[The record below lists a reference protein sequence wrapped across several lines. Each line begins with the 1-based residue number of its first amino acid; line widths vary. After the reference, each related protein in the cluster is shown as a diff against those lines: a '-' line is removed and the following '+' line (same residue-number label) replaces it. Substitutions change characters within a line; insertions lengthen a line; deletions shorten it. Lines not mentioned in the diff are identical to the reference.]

1 MVSGCSSKTD
11 TSVKEGSS
19 DVKGETNE
27 NVLVGETRDGENLQT
42 SANKDD
48 ALSEQVKADIHNK
61 NQIMDVFYTLYLE
74 NVEDDNIQD
83 RDFIENNVSLA
94 YDDYNN
100 DGQQDVLCYPE
111 NPQST
116 FLFMAI
122 LTPDG
127 KTFKRVEGEL
137 ASVYSYEQ
145 LIEKDGD
152 FIVQTY
158 RGGGTGIQVTSKNL
172 YYVNEGKIVDT
183 GVNFATEGTLSIPP
197 MDNGPNGVSQSYF
210 GEIFD
215 MSYKVGTD
223 DDKWL
228 MFQYHYTETD
238 DLTNEVIYDKTETYT
253 FDKETATYW
262 VNHVSETAKAGTKG
276 QAFKNE
282 QGVYAFEN
290 LMPGM
295 TLEGFDIIEAYNMN
309 DNELGFNLSGEK
321 TLKGKIVVNDMYGDY
336 MFESDEPLLTAP
348 IRMHTNAYDYD
359 IDRPTM
365 AYFDQSFIERLT
377 EEQRLYL
384 SEHGSAQVSVD
395 ITNFN
400 MVIRI
405 GTEGGENIELKE
417 MRWSQQSVPS
427 NNATTFQNETFTTD
441 EQGSVSLDYSTLSAV
456 IIPMQESINSDKLN
470 KIQVSFEGGYIN
482 DLKFTV
488 IGKIQ
493 DVKVNNIIAPG
504 DEGEWEYLG
513 DVEDSVVTVSANL
526 MSDMSNVVVHY
537 KIDMGNGEFK
547 AFEFGLDDMRDASAY
562 SIYTY

>member
-1 MVSGCSSKTD
+1 
-11 TSVKEGSS
+11 
-19 DVKGETNE
+19 
-27 NVLVGETRDGENLQT
+27 
-42 SANKDD
+42 
-48 ALSEQVKADIHNK
+48 
-61 NQIMDVFYTLYLE
+61 
-74 NVEDDNIQD
+74 
-83 RDFIENNVSLA
+83 
-94 YDDYNN
+94 
-100 DGQQDVLCYPE
+100 
-111 NPQST
+111 
-116 FLFMAI
+116 
-122 LTPDG
+122 
-127 KTFKRVEGEL
+127 
-137 ASVYSYEQ
+137 
-145 LIEKDGD
+145 
-152 FIVQTY
+152 
-158 RGGGTGIQVTSKNL
+158 
-172 YYVNEGKIVDT
+172 
-183 GVNFATEGTLSIPP
+183 
-197 MDNGPNGVSQSYF
+197 
-210 GEIFD
+210 
-215 MSYKVGTD
+215 
-223 DDKWL
+223 
-228 MFQYHYTETD
+228 
-238 DLTNEVIYDKTETYT
+238 
-253 FDKETATYW
+253 
-262 VNHVSETAKAGTKG
+262 
-276 QAFKNE
+276 
-282 QGVYAFEN
+282 
-290 LMPGM
+290 
-295 TLEGFDIIEAYNMN
+295 
-309 DNELGFNLSGEK
+309 
-321 TLKGKIVVNDMYGDY
+321 
-336 MFESDEPLLTAP
+336 
-348 IRMHTNAYDYD
+348 
-359 IDRPTM
+359 M
-365 AYFDQSFIERLT
+365 AYFDKSFIERLT